1 MLKRQMCYCSKS
13 NTSKAVAYQT
23 LRKYLMERVLLG
35 DTIHLFFGGG
45 GSQPTN
51 DVTWLNLVI
60 ARFFQHPSA
69 FPRRE
74 CSGLFF
80 WRRYIVFC

>member
-35 DTIHLFFGGG
+35 DAIHLFWGG
-45 GSQPTN
+45 
-51 DVTWLNLVI
+51 
-60 ARFFQHPSA
+60 
-69 FPRRE
+69 RE
-74 CSGLFF
+74 ANQQMMLHG
-80 WRRYIVFC
+80 